1 MSIIS
6 LLVKLYILT
15 TTPWFD
21 CDIIQNNLLS
31 PNRALNGQLLISIL
45 IIKSRIFKQRL
56 SLIQILTHC
65 YFISFLKI
73 FIHVWS
79 YFRKKKF
86 STNLLT
92 SCYINLLFFLNLDLR
107 NPTLVY
113 AISFIT
119 TIKSLHTLRQIF
131 MHNYISLKQFPIHYK
146 RCMYL
151 ILFQKQTDQEIFYY
165 GVHFS

>member
-1 MSIIS
+1 MYGHILEKKSLVQIFLHLGTSI
-6 LLVKLYILT
+6 
-15 TTPWFD
+15 
-21 CDIIQNNLLS
+21 C
-31 PNRALNGQLLISIL
+31 
-45 IIKSRIFKQRL
+45 
-56 SLIQILTHC
+56 
-65 YFISFLKI
+65 
-73 FIHVWS
+73 
-79 YFRKKKF
+79 
-86 STNLLT
+86 
-92 SCYINLLFFLNLDLR
+92 FFLNLDLR